1 MWAQTEDVFRN
12 ILIFL
17 ILVNKQRP
25 NYLINI
31 DIVILYE
38 LTVSGDRNII
48 DQTPP
53 GGING
58 AVSGSRDGVGII
70 CLSVMFV

>member
-1 MWAQTEDVFRN
+1 MWAQTEDVSRN

-48 DQTPP
+48 DQTP

-58 AVSGSRDGVGII
+58 AVSGSRGGVGII